1 MGSSGTGECCD
12 FIEKV
17 KFELLKCEPT
27 DASFK
32 FRPFSGIFLGPAE
45 KVFGDRLRRPALL
58 ARGETEMWRQERG
71 GGKSWELPDTPWHP
85 GSRLSLQGWPLGCL
99 SWSMLMLINY
109 SRPVLE
115 QRSWLTKSRSCCP
128 LGHHPFWGTQPLYI
142 QTKGQVLPPVALL
155 KNTCFFRVSP

>member
-27 DASFK
+27 DDSFK

-45 KVFGDRLRRPALL
+45 KFFGDRLRRPALL

-71 GGKSWELPDTPWHP
+71 GGKSWELPDTPRHP
-85 GSRLSLQGWPLGCL
+85 GSRLSPVLATWLFILVNADVNKLLKAQ
-99 SWSMLMLINY
+99 SWS
-109 SRPVLE
+109 
-115 QRSWLTKSRSCCP
+115 KG
-128 LGHHPFWGTQPLYI
+128 LG
-142 QTKGQVLPPVALL
+142 
-155 KNTCFFRVSP
+155 